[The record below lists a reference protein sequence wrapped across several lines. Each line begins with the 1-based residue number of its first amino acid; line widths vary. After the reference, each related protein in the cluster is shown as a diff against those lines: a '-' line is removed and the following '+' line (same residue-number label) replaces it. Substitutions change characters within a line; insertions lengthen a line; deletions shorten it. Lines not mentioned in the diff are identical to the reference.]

1 MFLDN
6 ISMFFTSLVQGL
18 REDFS
23 HPIGLV
29 PIGAIGVTYLIVW
42 LLTRKLHHYFDK
54 SVEKVKTRIRLFTLS
69 PVQFAKLLEGKR
81 CQTLNCEFKS
91 SM

>member
-1 MFLDN
+1 MTGGANSMFLDN

-54 SVEKVKTRIRLFTLS
+54 SVEKVKTR
-69 PVQFAKLLEGKR
+69 GKR